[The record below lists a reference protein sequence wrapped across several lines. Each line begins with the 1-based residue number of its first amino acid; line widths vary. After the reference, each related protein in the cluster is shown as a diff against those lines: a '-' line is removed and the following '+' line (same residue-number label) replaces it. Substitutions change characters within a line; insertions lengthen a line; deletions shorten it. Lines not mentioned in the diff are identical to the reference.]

1 MITSPTFIKGSYIA
15 AIISLLTAIV
25 IVQTDS
31 VTLIN
36 KASAKHI
43 EATEENQS
51 IISIVDTIANLY
63 LLLPVFIEPEKRI
76 GLSIDERKA
85 REQEF
90 LSHINQLPVDKII
103 GKMKDLELV
112 TTEQLSKIE
121 HKRPYINRLAEVAM
135 NGIMTPEIP
144 EVAIHGK
151 IHFKSGLEDSRAN
164 TFETTNKAIYAFFD
178 TSAYQ
183 DENIFVKWYE
193 SKQGR
198 MALFKQ
204 FPIAQENTNYIWIHN
219 SGGFTKGQYQ
229 VEVYRINESFD
240 LLSKGNFEVR

>member
-1 MITSPTFIKGSYIA
+1 VISKPIYIKSGYIV
-15 AIISLLTAIV
+15 AIIGLLIAIA

-36 KASAKHI
+36 KVSATHI
-43 EATEENQS
+43 EAAEENQS
-51 IISIVDTIANLY
+51 IISIVDAIASLY
-63 LLLPVFIEPEKRI
+63 LLLPVFTEPEKRAL
-76 GLSIDERKA
+76 LSLKERRA
-85 REQEF
+85 SEQKF
-90 LSHINQLPVDKII
+90 LLLLNRLPVDKII
-103 GKMKDLELV
+103 DKMIDLDLV

-121 HKRPYINRLAEVAM
+121 HKRPYIHRLAKVAM

-144 EVAIHGK
+144 EIAKHGK
-151 IHFKSGLEDSRAN
+151 VHFKSALEDPRAN
-164 TFETTNKAIYAFFD
+164 TFEATNMAIYAFFD
-178 TSAYQ
+178 SSAYQ

-193 SKQGR
+193 SNQGR

-204 FPIAQENTNYIWIHN
+204 FPITQENTNYIWIHN